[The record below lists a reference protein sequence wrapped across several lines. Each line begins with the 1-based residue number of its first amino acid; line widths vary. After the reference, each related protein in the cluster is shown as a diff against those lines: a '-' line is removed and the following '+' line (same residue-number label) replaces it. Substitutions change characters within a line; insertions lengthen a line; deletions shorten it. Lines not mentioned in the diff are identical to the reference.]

1 MQKLYTALAVAA
13 ALAATAV
20 ADDRLNGGGSSFIN
34 PLMTKWTQEYGNTRD
49 VQINYQS
56 VGSGAGIQR
65 MTSKEFD
72 FGCSDAPLTAQ
83 QLQQA
88 RRQGGEVIHVPVV
101 MGGIVPVYN
110 LGGANVMLNFSGPAL
125 ADIFMG
131 KITKWNDPK
140 IKALN
145 PQATLPD
152 QNIVVIRRADGSGST
167 YILSDYLSK
176 VSPEWKSQ
184 MGVGTT
190 LEWPKSSVGARGTEG
205 VSGQVKQT
213 TGAIGYVEL
222 LYALQNQIPYGALQN
237 AEGAFV
243 QASLES
249 VTAAAAASLKTMP
262 PDFRFSITNAPGKD
276 AYPLS
281 GTTWAVIYA
290 SQATAKP
297 DVVRFLR
304 WAISPVGQNMARA
317 LQYAPL
323 PPQLVAKIEAK
334 LASLK

>member
-1 MQKLYTALAVAA
+1 MHRLFIALALVALALPAA
-13 ALAATAV
+13 A
-20 ADDRLNGGGSSFIN
+20 DERLNGGGSSFIN
-34 PLMTKWTQEYGNTRD
+34 PLMTKWTQEYGKTNG

-88 RRQGGEVIHVPVV
+88 RRQGGEVVHVPLV

-110 LGGANVMLNFSGPAL
+110 LGGANVALNFSGPVL
-125 ADIFMG
+125 ADIFMA

-145 PQATLPD
+145 PQANLPD
-152 QNIVVIRRADGSGST
+152 QNIVIVRRADGSGST

-184 MGVGTT
+184 MSVSTT
-190 LEWPKSSVGARGTEG
+190 LEWPKSSVGVRGTEG

-222 LYALQNQIPYGALQN
+222 LYALQNRMPFGA
-237 AEGAFV
+237 V
-243 QASLES
+243 
-249 VTAAAAASLKTMP
+249 
-262 PDFRFSITNAPGKD
+262 
-276 AYPLS
+276 
-281 GTTWAVIYA
+281 
-290 SQATAKP
+290 
-297 DVVRFLR
+297 
-304 WAISPVGQNMARA
+304 
-317 LQYAPL
+317 
-323 PPQLVAKIEAK
+323 
-334 LASLK
+334 